1 VKARLVQ
8 YGAVFL
14 GVEAWVA
21 LRGPTSGV
29 SLVIGWLSVAV
40 LAWYF
45 VRRVRR
51 EIRGIKE
58 DNRQA
63 REAREAGRSAGR
75 EVSAADRTKKGP
87 RPV

>member
-63 REAREAGRSAGR
+63 REAGRSAGR

>member
-63 REAREAGRSAGR
+63 REAGSSAGR
-75 EVSAADRTKKGP
+75 EVPAADRTKKGP